1 MIGLLIANMGNTLAE
16 FSGIVVSSEIFG
28 IPSYISVI
36 LAAIII
42 WLLVI
47 KGNYKNVE
55 KIFIIFSLVYISYIV
70 AGLMAHPDW
79 SLVASSVVPKVQLD
93 TPYITMVVG
102 LIGTTI
108 APWMQFYLQSS
119 VVEKGVSKD
128 ELKYSR
134 AESILGPIFTG
145 VVALF
150 ILIAC
155 AATIHVVGTPVSDVK
170 DIATALIP
178 VAGEYAGILF
188 GLGFL
193 NASLFSAIILPLST
207 AYYVCESLGFETGI
221 SKSFKEAPMFHGL
234 YAGMIFVCAIIILIP
249 NIPLM
254 QILLF
259 SQVLNGI
266 LLPFILVLML
276 MIINDKRIMG
286 EYVNS
291 KWYNI
296 VAWIITV
303 IITILV
309 IILVITSFM

>member
-1 MIGLLIANMGNTLAE
+1 M
-16 FSGIVVSSEIFG
+16 
-28 IPSYISVI
+28 
-36 LAAIII
+36 AAIII

>member
-1 MIGLLIANMGNTLAE
+1 
-16 FSGIVVSSEIFG
+16 
-28 IPSYISVI
+28 
-36 LAAIII
+36 
-42 WLLVI
+42 
-47 KGNYKNVE
+47 
-55 KIFIIFSLVYISYIV
+55 
-70 AGLMAHPDW
+70 
-79 SLVASSVVPKVQLD
+79 
-93 TPYITMVVG
+93 
-102 LIGTTI
+102 
-108 APWMQFYLQSS
+108 
-119 VVEKGVSKD
+119 
-128 ELKYSR
+128 
-134 AESILGPIFTG
+134 
-145 VVALF
+145 
-150 ILIAC
+150 
-155 AATIHVVGTPVSDVK
+155 
-170 DIATALIP
+170 
-178 VAGEYAGILF
+178 
-188 GLGFL
+188 
-193 NASLFSAIILPLST
+193 
-207 AYYVCESLGFETGI
+207 
-221 SKSFKEAPMFHGL
+221 MFHGL